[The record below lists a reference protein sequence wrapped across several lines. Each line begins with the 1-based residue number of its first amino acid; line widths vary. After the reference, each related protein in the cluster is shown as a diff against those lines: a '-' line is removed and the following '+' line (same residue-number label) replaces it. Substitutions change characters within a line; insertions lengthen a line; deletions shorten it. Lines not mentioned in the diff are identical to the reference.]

1 MRLAGKTRSFHD
13 QIEVKQKELQ
23 PWTIKVNEKQ
33 AAIDLAKSERETLA
47 RKFEAVREAKEEAE
61 STKIRLQ
68 SEKEAKVSVFTF
80 FSVAGTITNGAIG
93 NGAARSTPTEGRDGR
108 RAR

>member
-1 MRLAGKTRSFHD
+1 MPLADKTHSFHD

-61 STKIRLQ
+61 NTKSRLQ
-68 SEKEAKVSVFTF
+68 GEKEVKVSFFTF
-80 FSVAGTITNGAIG
+80 LSVAFMILIG
-93 NGAARSTPTEGRDGR
+93 L
-108 RAR
+108 